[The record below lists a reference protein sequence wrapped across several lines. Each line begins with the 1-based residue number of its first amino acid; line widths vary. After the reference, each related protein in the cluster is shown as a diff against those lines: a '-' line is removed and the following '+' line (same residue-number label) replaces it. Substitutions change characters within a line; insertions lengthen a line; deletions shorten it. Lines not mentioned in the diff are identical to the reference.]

1 MVMGV
6 VRLTLGC
13 AAAALLAGHG
23 LSTLDP
29 ARLAAL
35 WTFLRPPGISAPAA
49 PPSVAPAARP
59 RTPPVTAA
67 PSGGEEVVLPDRFGQ
82 FESAIEIEGQRISVM
97 VDTGATFVS
106 LGAADADRLGIHPM
120 PSDFRIPVDTANG
133 RTYVA
138 KVVLAS
144 VRLGGIE
151 LRNVEALV
159 SGRGQLGQT
168 LLGMSFLSR
177 LSSVRVERG
186 RMVLLR

>member
-1 MVMGV
+1 MSV
-6 VRLTLGC
+6 VKLTLGC
-13 AAAALLAGHG
+13 AAAALLAAHE
-23 LSTLDP
+23 LSSLDP

-35 WTFLRPPGISAPAA
+35 RALLGPAGIPAPATA
-49 PPSVAPAARP
+49 SSVASAARP
-59 RTPPVTAA
+59 APSPAAA
-67 PSGGEEVVLPDRFGQ
+67 PSGGDEVLFPDRFGQ

-120 PSDFRIPVDTANG
+120 PSDFRVPVDTANG
-133 RTYVA
+133 RISVA

-159 SGRGQLGQT
+159 SGRGQLGRT